1 MQPARLDAVMR
12 FLFRPDGRIARQE
25 FVLGIGLVLAVFAAF
40 NVPLWREDPPAVLA
54 VLAFMAVSVPLAI
67 AYFVLVVKRCH
78 DIGLPASYVLLLLVP
93 VLGIVWLAFLAVMPG
108 TGGPNAYGPAPAFAA
123 D

>member
-54 VLAFMAVSVPLAI
+54 VLAFMA
-67 AYFVLVVKRCH
+67 
-78 DIGLPASYVLLLLVP
+78 
-93 VLGIVWLAFLAVMPG
+93 
-108 TGGPNAYGPAPAFAA
+108 APAARTLPCPPPFPPRRRMPSPS
-123 D
+123 